1 MYFKDLKECTW
12 YAKTFEQ
19 QKNNIASYCLPTRVN
34 KEMKPIYQLL
44 QKERVVLAEL
54 AAANAAFAVIK
65 QTLQNGKDII
75 DAGDSIFKFV
85 EAKEDLRHRGEK
97 KKNSFWGNK
106 GGSELE
112 EFMALEKIREEEEW
126 IKEYMIWAG
135 RPGLWQDWQTFQAK
149 ARKERQR
156 KITEA
161 ERHRKELT
169 DGILIGV
176 LILIALG
183 GIVGIVWWITFLQ
196 GI

>member
-1 MYFKDLKECTW
+1 M
-12 YAKTFEQ
+12 
-19 QKNNIASYCLPTRVN
+19 
-34 KEMKPIYQLL
+34 
-44 QKERVVLAEL
+44 LAEL

-65 QTLQNGKDII
+65 QTLQNGKEIV

-85 EAKEDLRHRGEK
+85 EAKEDLRHKGEK
-97 KKNSFWGNK
+97 KKNSFWGDK

-135 RPGLWQDWQTFQAK
+135 RPGLWEDWQTFQAK

-156 KITEA
+156 KIALA
-161 ERHRKELT
+161 EKRKREII
-169 DGILIGV
+169 DAILIGV
-176 LILIALG
+176 LVLVALG
-183 GIVGIVWWITFLQ
+183 GIGIIILWATFLK

>member
-1 MYFKDLKECTW
+1 
-12 YAKTFEQ
+12 
-19 QKNNIASYCLPTRVN
+19 
-34 KEMKPIYQLL
+34 
-44 QKERVVLAEL
+44 VLAEL

>member
-1 MYFKDLKECTW
+1 
-12 YAKTFEQ
+12 
-19 QKNNIASYCLPTRVN
+19 
-34 KEMKPIYQLL
+34 
-44 QKERVVLAEL
+44 VLAEL

-65 QTLQNGKDII
+65 QTLKNGKDII

-85 EAKEDLRHRGEK
+85 EAKEDLRHKGEK
-97 KKNSFWGNK
+97 KRNSFWGNK

-135 RPGLWQDWQTFQAK
+135 RPGLWEDWQTFQAK

-156 KITEA
+156 KIAEA
-161 ERHRKELT
+161 ERQRKELI
-169 DGILIGV
+169 DAILIGILILVGV
-176 LILIALG
+176 G
-183 GIVGIVWWITFLQ
+183 GFFGIIWWVTFLK

>member
-1 MYFKDLKECTW
+1 M
-12 YAKTFEQ
+12 
-19 QKNNIASYCLPTRVN
+19 
-34 KEMKPIYQLL
+34 
-44 QKERVVLAEL
+44 LAEL

-65 QTLQNGKDII
+65 QTLQNGRDII

-161 ERHRKELT
+161 ERHKKELI

-176 LILIALG
+176 LILVALG
-183 GIVGIVWWITFLQ
+183 GMVGIVWWIMFLK

>member
-1 MYFKDLKECTW
+1 M
-12 YAKTFEQ
+12 
-19 QKNNIASYCLPTRVN
+19 
-34 KEMKPIYQLL
+34 
-44 QKERVVLAEL
+44 LAEL

-112 EFMALEKIREEEEW
+112 EFMSLEKIREEEEW

>member
-1 MYFKDLKECTW
+1 M
-12 YAKTFEQ
+12 
-19 QKNNIASYCLPTRVN
+19 
-34 KEMKPIYQLL
+34 
-44 QKERVVLAEL
+44 LAEL

-126 IKEYMIWAG
+126 AG

>member
-1 MYFKDLKECTW
+1 
-12 YAKTFEQ
+12 
-19 QKNNIASYCLPTRVN
+19 
-34 KEMKPIYQLL
+34 
-44 QKERVVLAEL
+44 VLAEL

-65 QTLQNGKDII
+65 QTLQNGRDII

-85 EAKEDLRHRGEK
+85 EAKEDLRHKGEK
-97 KKNSFWGNK
+97 KRNSFWGNK

-161 ERHRKELT
+161 ERHKKELI

-176 LILIALG
+176 LILVALG
-183 GIVGIVWWITFLQ
+183 GMVGIVWWIMFLK

>member
-1 MYFKDLKECTW
+1 
-12 YAKTFEQ
+12 
-19 QKNNIASYCLPTRVN
+19 
-34 KEMKPIYQLL
+34 
-44 QKERVVLAEL
+44 VLAEL

-65 QTLQNGKDII
+65 QTLQNGRDII

-161 ERHRKELT
+161 ERHKKELI

-176 LILIALG
+176 LILVALG
-183 GIVGIVWWITFLQ
+183 GMVGIVWWIMFLK

>member
-1 MYFKDLKECTW
+1 
-12 YAKTFEQ
+12 
-19 QKNNIASYCLPTRVN
+19 
-34 KEMKPIYQLL
+34 
-44 QKERVVLAEL
+44 VLAEL

-65 QTLQNGKDII
+65 QTLKNGKDII

-97 KKNSFWGNK
+97 KRNSFWGNK

-135 RPGLWQDWQTFQAK
+135 RPGLWEDWQTFQAK

-156 KITEA
+156 KIAEA
-161 ERHRKELT
+161 ERQRKELI
-169 DGILIGV
+169 DAILIGILILVGV
-176 LILIALG
+176 G
-183 GIVGIVWWITFLQ
+183 GFFGIIWWVTFLK
-196 GI
+196 GM

>member
-1 MYFKDLKECTW
+1 M
-12 YAKTFEQ
+12 
-19 QKNNIASYCLPTRVN
+19 
-34 KEMKPIYQLL
+34 
-44 QKERVVLAEL
+44 LAEL

-65 QTLQNGKDII
+65 QTLKNGKEIV

-97 KKNSFWGNK
+97 KKNSFWGDK

-126 IKEYMIWAG
+126 IREYMIWAG

-156 KITEA
+156 KIALA
-161 ERHRKELT
+161 EKRKKEII
-169 DGILIGV
+169 DAILIGV
-176 LILIALG
+176 LVLVALG
-183 GIVGIVWWITFLQ
+183 GIGLIILWATFLK
-196 GI
+196 GM

>member
-1 MYFKDLKECTW
+1 M
-12 YAKTFEQ
+12 
-19 QKNNIASYCLPTRVN
+19 
-34 KEMKPIYQLL
+34 
-44 QKERVVLAEL
+44 LAEL

-65 QTLQNGKDII
+65 QTLQNGKEIV

-97 KKNSFWGNK
+97 KRNSFWGDK

-126 IKEYMIWAG
+126 IREYMIWAG

-156 KITEA
+156 KIALA
-161 ERHRKELT
+161 EKRKKEII
-169 DGILIGV
+169 DAILIGV
-176 LILIALG
+176 LVLVAFG
-183 GIVGIVWWITFLQ
+183 GIGLIILWATFLK
-196 GI
+196 GM